1 MATINGRLDTMS
13 TVFST
18 VLMASPPAFLIGWVL
33 SKALFRQSV
42 LSRSAVDTNLSA
54 SAAPTVANPAATGS
68 IDQVAIKKMI
78 AERQQAQQ
86 LVSQLRDQLGAAQ
99 QRLQPLQGEVQL
111 LKEAVAEREHQVLD
125 LRRKLQQQS
134 TPPEVEVGAA
144 SIDTAKHR
152 QLLKAMRDR
161 LTAQEQLA
169 GQQSAQ
175 LAVIQQRL
183 KNALQRAQKWR
194 LKSRPVLR
202 QFRQQ
207 RTMISRLR
215 DELRQRDLRQQNLEA
230 AQAAQSIAQVTG
242 QAIAD
247 QPISLSKAAESRVD
261 YSSVNQENLQV
272 LRGLGPILH
281 KKLNERGIYRLGQ
294 IAELSAEESYRLC
307 RSLGV
312 GHKIAARNDWATS
325 ARELL
330 GMTPQSVARP
340 GAQSGVADLN

>member
-1 MATINGRLDTMS
+1 MS

-18 VLMASPPAFLIGWVL
+18 VLIASPPAFLIGWL
-33 SKALFRQSV
+33 MSKALFRRSV
-42 LSRSAVDTNLSA
+42 LNRSAVDTNLPA
-54 SAAPTVANPAATGS
+54 NAAPIPESPAATGS
-68 IDQVAIKKMI
+68 IDQAAVKKVL

-99 QRLQPLQGEVQL
+99 QRLQPLQAEAQL

-134 TPPEVEVGAA
+134 MPPEVEVGAA

-152 QLLKAMRDR
+152 QLLMAMRDR

-169 GQQSAQ
+169 AEQNTQF
-175 LAVIQQRL
+175 AVIQQRL
-183 KNALQRAQKWR
+183 KNATQRAQKWR
-194 LKSRPVLR
+194 LKSRPLLR

-207 RTMISRLR
+207 RTMISQLR
-215 DELRQRDLRQQNLEA
+215 DELRQRDLRQQNLETAHA
-230 AQAAQSIAQVTG
+230 AQLTTQATG
-242 QAIAD
+242 QAVAD
-247 QPISLSKAAESRVD
+247 RLVSISKATESRVD

-294 IAELSAEESYRLC
+294 LAELSAEESYRLC

-312 GHKIAARNDWATS
+312 GHKIAARNDWAAS

-330 GMTPQSVARP
+330 GMTPKAVARP
-340 GAQSGVADLN
+340 GPQSSVADLN

>member
-1 MATINGRLDTMS
+1 MS

-18 VLMASPPAFLIGWVL
+18 VLIASPLAFLLGWVL

-42 LSRSAVDTNLSA
+42 LSRSAVDKSLSA
-54 SAAPTVANPAATGS
+54 NAAPTLADPAATGS
-68 IDQVAIKKMI
+68 IDQVAIKKMV

-125 LRRKLQQQS
+125 LRRKLQLQS
-134 TPPEVEVGAA
+134 TPPEIEVGVA

-161 LTAQEQLA
+161 LTVQEQLT
-169 GQQSAQ
+169 GEQRTQ

-194 LKSRPVLR
+194 LKSRPLLR

-207 RTMISRLR
+207 RTMISQLR
-215 DELRQRDLRQQNLEA
+215 DELRQRDL
-230 AQAAQSIAQVTG
+230 
-242 QAIAD
+242 
-247 QPISLSKAAESRVD
+247 PISLPRAAESHVD

-294 IAELSAEESYRLC
+294 LAELSAEDSYRLC

-312 GHKIAARNDWATS
+312 GHKIAARNDWAAS

-330 GMTPQSVARP
+330 GMTPQAVARLRAQSSVAE
-340 GAQSGVADLN
+340 LN

>member
-1 MATINGRLDTMS
+1 MS
-13 TVFST
+13 TVFAT

-42 LSRSAVDTNLSA
+42 LNSAAVDTSLSA
-54 SAAPTVANPAATGS
+54 SSTPMPANPAATGS
-68 IDQVAIKKMI
+68 IDQAAIKKVL

-86 LVSQLRDQLGAAQ
+86 LISQLRDQLGAAQ
-99 QRLQPLQGEVQL
+99 QRLQPLQAEAQL

-125 LRRKLQQQS
+125 LRRKLQQQNM
-134 TPPEVEVGAA
+134 PPEVEVGAA

-152 QLLKAMRDR
+152 ELLKAMRDR
-161 LTAQEQLA
+161 LAVQEQLA
-169 GQQSAQ
+169 GEQGTQ
-175 LAVIQQRL
+175 LAAVQQRL
-183 KNALQRAQKWR
+183 KNATQRAQKWR
-194 LKSRPVLR
+194 LKAKPLLR

-207 RTMISRLR
+207 RTMICQLR

-230 AQAAQSIAQVTG
+230 AHAAQLAAQTTGPAVADRSVSI
-242 QAIAD
+242 
-247 QPISLSKAAESRVD
+247 SKAAESRAD

-281 KKLNERGIYRLGQ
+281 KKLNARGIYRLGQ
-294 IAELSAEESYRLC
+294 IAELSPEESYRLC

-312 GHKIAARNDWATS
+312 GHKIAARNDWAAS

-330 GMTPQSVARP
+330 GMTLQSVARP
-340 GAQSGVADLN
+340 GAQSSVADLN